1 MGSLTSAV
9 VDNLY
14 MEFFEELALETAPH
28 SKVDLTTC
36 LRIPSFSV
44 TVDTASLPTVF
55 ICLHFSYPDPEWV
68 HLGKFQAANKREVQ
82 SFPLATDRYVYAK
95 YIKVREQLSLPR
107 PLCTRWGGEE
117 RMGEEGGGGG
127 EGRGRGVL
135 IGSPFGTSRNTR

>member
-1 MGSLTSAV
+1 M
-9 VDNLY
+9 
-14 MEFFEELALETAPH
+14 H

-127 EGRGRGVL
+127 GGRRGEGEG
-135 IGSPFGTSRNTR
+135 GSYRLTFWYKQKYTINYLAL